1 MIPQCMRKKC
11 DKKCDV
17 FLRCDEKVSQN
28 VTKRIFLG
36 FGFGSLVV
44 VMMQKHQFVTKKCH
58 NVTTQILY
66 LKGGNPWIF
75 IKSSKKLIEMAV

>member
-58 NVTTQILY
+58 RFQKRHKKRNRKTT
-66 LKGGNPWIF
+66 KNG
-75 IKSSKKLIEMAV
+75 SKPPKNEQK